1 MHINFLTVKKIMS
14 PFKIWIK
21 DRQTKVQKHSFD
33 GPSRSQAKDKF
44 SATKNVTHIDII
56 MLTTTVYIQ
65 NEMSQEE
72 KPLLSFNIHCNT
84 LYCNHLGAQAL
95 KKWILKYKHK
105 GE

>member
-1 MHINFLTVKKIMS
+1 MHINFPTVKKIMS

-44 SATKNVTHIDII
+44 SATKNVTHIDIM
-56 MLTTTVYIQ
+56 MLTTIEYIQ

-72 KPLLSFNIHCNT
+72 EPLLSFSIHCNT
-84 LYCNHLGAQAL
+84 LYLQPFVGTSF
-95 KKWILKYKHK
+95 KKVDI
-105 GE
+105 EI